1 MPSKRDYYSILGVDR
16 DADDNGLKKA
26 FRKLALEF
34 HPDRNPEPEAI
45 EKFREAQEAYEVL
58 SDPEKRQIYDH
69 LGHEGL
75 SGRFSMSGGGR
86 GMDDVFA
93 GFSSIFEDFFGGSE
107 AAQRGRDLRYR
118 MVISFREAALGTKK
132 KVTMPRKQNCSACK
146 GKRSAPGTEP
156 ETCKQ
161 CRGAGKVRIQQ
172 GFFVISQNCSVCSG
186 EGVLIKKPCKVCH
199 GEGLEKEE
207 VSIDVNVP
215 AGVDTGV
222 RLRLAGEGEVDRR
235 TGKRG
240 DLYVELEVE
249 EDEVFERDGADL
261 FLRVYVPYPI
271 AVLGGEIEIP
281 LLEGTKNVSVPK
293 GMTPPTVI
301 SLKGE
306 GLADLR
312 SSRHRGQLH
321 VELQIEV
328 PQEPSSK
335 VKELLKELNAELEDL
350 NKEKSHKQSHHK
362 KKKKGFFSD

>member
-1 MPSKRDYYSILGVDR
+1 MPSKRDYYSILGVER

-26 FRKLALEF
+26 FRKLALEY

-58 SDPEKRQIYDH
+58 TDPEKRQIYDH

-86 GMDDVFA
+86 SMDDVFS

-118 MVISFREAALGTKK
+118 LVVSFREAALGTKK
-132 KVTMPRKQNCSACK
+132 KITIPRKHTCETCK

-156 ETCKQ
+156 ETCKH

-186 EGVLIKKPCKVCH
+186 EGVLIKKPCKTCH
-199 GEGLEKEE
+199 GEGLQKDE
-207 VSIDVNVP
+207 VEIEVNIP

-222 RLRLAGEGEVDRR
+222 RLRLSGEGEVDRR
-235 TGKRG
+235 TAKRG

-249 EDEVFERDGADL
+249 EDEIFERDGADL
-261 FLRVYVPYPI
+261 YLRVYVPYPI
-271 AVLGGEIEIP
+271 AVLGGEVEVP
-281 LLEGTKNVSVPK
+281 LLEGTKKISVPK

-312 SSRHRGQLH
+312 SNRHRGQLH
-321 VELQIEV
+321 IELQVEV
-328 PQEPSSK
+328 PHEPSAR
-335 VKELLKELNAELEDL
+335 VKEILKDLHSELENSDSG
-350 NKEKSHKQSHHK
+350 KSSKKSGDK
-362 KKKKGFFSD
+362 KKKKGFFHS

>member
-1 MPSKRDYYSILGVDR
+1 MPSKRDYYEILGVDR
-16 DADDNGLKKA
+16 DADENGLKKA
-26 FRKLALEF
+26 FRKLALEY
-34 HPDRNPEPEAI
+34 HPDRNSEPEAI
-45 EKFREAQEAYEVL
+45 EKFREAQEAYEIL
-58 SDPEKRQIYDH
+58 CDAEKRQIYDQ

-86 GMDDVFA
+86 SMDDVFS

-107 AAQRGRDLRYR
+107 AAQRGKDLRYR
-118 MVISFREAALGTKK
+118 LNISFREAALGTKK
-132 KVTMPRKQNCSACK
+132 KINIPRKNACKTCK

-156 ETCKQ
+156 ETCKH

-172 GFFVISQNCSVCSG
+172 GFFVISQNCSVCNG
-186 EGVLIKKPCKVCH
+186 EGVIIKKPCKTCH
-199 GEGLEKEE
+199 GEGLEKED
-207 VSIDVNVP
+207 VSLDVNIP

-235 TGKRG
+235 NGKRG

-249 EDEVFERDGADL
+249 KDDLFERDGADL

-281 LLEGTKNVSVPK
+281 LLEGIKKISVPK
-293 GMTPPTVI
+293 GMTPPSVI

-328 PQEPSSK
+328 PRQPNSK
-335 VKELLKELNAELEDL
+335 MKELLKELQAELDSGA
-350 NKEKSHKQSHHK
+350 KSRSQN
-362 KKKKGFFSD
+362 